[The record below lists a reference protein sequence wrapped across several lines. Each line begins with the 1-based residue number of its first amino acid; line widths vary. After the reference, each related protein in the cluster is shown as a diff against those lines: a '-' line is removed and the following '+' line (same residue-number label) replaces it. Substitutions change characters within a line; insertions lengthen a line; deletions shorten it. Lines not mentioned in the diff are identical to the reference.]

1 MSQKKWSRNT
11 YGWARAEVLGALVN
25 AVFLTALCFSIFV
38 ESIQRLFK
46 HEELENPVLL
56 LGVGV
61 GGLLMNLVGLCIFRD
76 HGHSHGHNHSH
87 GGHDEDVPL
96 QKRRSTL
103 RHSNRLTRMVSNVEP
118 RDDDDSPT
126 PTVPTIPCDV
136 EYGDCVEQYNKT
148 KATSMTV
155 TQVQQGQ
162 NKHGNHGIVR
172 VDVEG
177 RNDETEPILEPGQ
190 TRSKDVIFRTR
201 SQIKNKG
208 TGAEHMNLHGV
219 FLHLMA
225 DTLGSVIVVVSA
237 LVVWLTDWEYKK
249 YVDPCLSMCMVT
261 LIMISVYPL
270 RKLHNIYAH
279 ISVFHETL

>member
-56 LGVGV
+56 LGVGA
-61 GGLLMNLVGLCIFRD
+61 GGLLMNLVGLCLFRD

-87 GGHDEDVPL
+87 GGGHDEEVPL

-118 RDDDDSPT
+118 RDDDDDSPT

-136 EYGDCVEQYNKT
+136 EYGDCVEHYNKAQ
-148 KATSMTV
+148 ATSMTM
-155 TQVQQGQ
+155 TQVQLVQD
-162 NKHGNHGIVR
+162 KHGNQALVR

-177 RNDETEPILEPGQ
+177 RNDETVPILVEPVK

-208 TGAEHMNLHGV
+208 TGADQMNIHGV

-237 LVVWLTDWEYKK
+237 LVVWLTNWEYKK
-249 YVDPCLSMCMVT
+249 YVDPCLSICMVT

-270 RKLHNIYAH
+270 RKFHNIHSY
-279 ISVFHETL
+279 T